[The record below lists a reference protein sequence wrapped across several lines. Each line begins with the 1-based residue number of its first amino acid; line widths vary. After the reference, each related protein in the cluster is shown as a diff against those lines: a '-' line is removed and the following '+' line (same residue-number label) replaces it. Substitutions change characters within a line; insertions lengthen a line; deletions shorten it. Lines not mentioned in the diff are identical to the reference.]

1 MRRKLTS
8 LSLLAFL
15 GFGAVA
21 YAQTS
26 GVVNDKDGFP
36 EMDVS
41 CTN

>member
-15 GFGAVA
+15 GFGAIA

-26 GVVNDKDGFP
+26 GTVNDKNGFP
-36 EMDVS
+36 EMDVPV
-41 CTN
+41 